1 VKIDLNLFIVFNTI
15 YSEGNITKAAKVL
28 CLSQPA
34 VSHSLAKLRAHF
46 DDPLFIRHGNTMRP
60 TSFAKNVIVDVRE
73 ALHQLQLTLVQ
84 AKQFDPQTS
93 KKQCAISMHGAIEIS
108 YMPRLLA
115 RVQKEAPNINLTS
128 TRVKRSELEHKLASG
143 DVDMAIDILLPVN
156 EDIYH
161 TQIEHDQLVV
171 VANKN
176 HNMVKNELTLEQYLS
191 CEHVLVS
198 SRTAGPSIEDFQL
211 GKLGL
216 QRKVGLRCQHLL
228 SASRI
233 VANNN
238 MLLTLP
244 RNAAKIFSDMLGLT
258 IYPLPVEL
266 PGIDVHLY
274 WHVNVDKDAANK
286 WLRNSILMSAPG
298 QY

>member
-93 KKQCAISMHGAIEIS
+93 KKQCTISMHGAIEIS

-171 VANKN
+171 VANKS
-176 HNMVKNELTLEQYLS
+176 HNMVKNELTLEQYLN

-228 SASRI
+228 SACRI

-244 RNAAKIFSDMLGLT
+244 RNAAKIFSDMLGVT
-258 IYPLPVEL
+258 IYSLPVEL

-274 WHVNVDKDAANK
+274 WHINV
-286 WLRNSILMSAPG
+286 LRNSILISASG